1 MMEHPC
7 PNRGTTRRRWT
18 GIVMLVCAWLAPGP
32 GSATLAQELGQELA
46 QAPAAAPAQEPGS
59 PPTPPGQAPAP
70 PPAAAI
76 SPLDGTIIVDISIQG
91 LEQIS
96 ESYVRNQIRTRA
108 GEAYSQDQVQRDV
121 ARLLRTGR
129 FRDVR
134 AVPQLVDNQVRLI
147 LQVSEKPEIAAVE
160 FEGNVKFKDRKL
172 LADLPFSPGDPLD
185 LFEVRQGRD
194 IIERKYR
201 EKGYAFAEVT
211 YDEELLRE
219 NIVAYTI
226 VENQRVRIRRIRF
239 EGNVEFGDS
248 ELQGVIET
256 KSYIWIFR
264 SGDFDPDRAQRDAL
278 AIQQYYRDRGFLDAE
293 VSWVSEFQDV
303 ARERLHLVFRINEG
317 IRYGIREIRFVGNE
331 VFSAEELQAAMAI
344 APGDYLV
351 QPRLQTDIKNLETKY
366 GTIGYIEAGILPS
379 WVFAEEP
386 GLVVL
391 TLTFQEGNQFEIG
404 WIEVNGNFHT
414 QEKVVRRELRFYPEE
429 LYDITKTR
437 DSEQRLKNTG
447 LFSEATIEPIVPP
460 TDPDNVRDVLVT
472 VTESPNTTRFI
483 AGVGASSDAGILGNI
498 VLENTNFDIRDWP
511 RSWGEFF
518 RGRAFRGAGQL
529 MRIQF
534 EPGTELV
541 RGRIDFREPYLFDM
555 PIGFNTSVYIFSRG
569 RDGYDEERYGGMFG
583 FDRRFEEGLLKGW
596 TGEISFRAEYV
607 GVVDRQ
613 SFAARDIRDVEGWSY
628 LSSVKVSL
636 LHDTTDSRFDPSRGH
651 TFLTSYEQ
659 AGAMGGDYFFGKT
672 YSRFVQHFTLA
683 TDEQDRKSVLSVR
696 GETGQILGDAPVF
709 ERFYAG
715 GIGSI
720 RGFDF
725 RGISPRQGLRN
736 NRVGGDF
743 LLMTGAEY
751 SFPLYARAVRGV
763 FFTDMGTVERDF
775 GLTSW
780 RASVGAGI
788 RLTLDILGTV
798 PMEFDLALP
807 VSKHG
812 DDDVRYFN
820 FFVGLPFF

>member
-1 MMEHPC
+1 MS
-7 PNRGTTRRRWT
+7 RLRT
-18 GIVMLVCAWLAPGP
+18 GIVLLICSCFPTGT
-32 GSATLAQELGQELA
+32 GSTGWAQEAGED
-46 QAPAAAPAQEPGS
+46 APAAPMVADQQ
-59 PPTPPGQAPAP
+59 PTA
-70 PPAAAI
+70 PPAAPV
-76 SPLDGTIIVDISIQG
+76 SPLDGRIIADISIEG
-91 LEQIS
+91 LDQIS

-108 GEAYSQDQVQRDV
+108 GDAYLQDQVQRDV

-129 FRDVR
+129 FQDVR
-134 AVPQLVDNQVRLI
+134 ARPQLVDDQVHLV
-147 LQVSEKPEIAAVE
+147 LEVSEKPEIAAVE
-160 FEGNVKFKDRKL
+160 FEGNVKFKDKDL
-172 LADLPFSPGDPLD
+172 LADLPFAPGDPLD

-201 EKGYAFAEVT
+201 EKGYAFAEVS
-211 YDEELLRE
+211 YDEARLAE
-219 NIVAYTI
+219 NVIAYSI
-226 VENQRVRIRRIRF
+226 IENQRVRIRQIRF
-239 EGNVEFGDS
+239 EGNIEFGDS
-248 ELQGVIET
+248 ELKGVIESKT
-256 KSYIWIFR
+256 YIWIFR
-264 SGDFDPDRAQRDAL
+264 AGDFDPDRARRDAL

-293 VSWVSEFQDV
+293 VSWAPEFQDV
-303 ARERLHLVFRINEG
+303 ARERLHLIFRINEG
-317 IRYGIREIRFVGNE
+317 IRYGIREIRFVDNE
-331 VFSAEELQAAMAI
+331 VFSAEELQATMTL

-351 QPRLQTDIKNLETKY
+351 QPRLRTDVKNLQTKY
-366 GTIGYIEAGILPS
+366 GRIGYIEASIQTS

-391 TLTFQEGNQFEIG
+391 TLTIQEGNQFEIG

-429 LYDITKTR
+429 LYDITQTR
-437 DSEQRLKNTG
+437 EAEQRLKNTG
-447 LFSEATIEPIVPP
+447 LFSEATIEPVVPLRE
-460 TDPDNVRDVLVT
+460 PDSVRDVLVT
-472 VTESPNTTRFI
+472 VTESPNTSRFI
-483 AGVGASSDAGILGNI
+483 AGVGASSDVGLLGNL
-498 VLENTNFDIRDWP
+498 VLENTNFDITDWP

-529 MRIQF
+529 MRIQL

-555 PIGFNTSVYIFSRG
+555 PIGFNTSLYLFSRG
-569 RDGYDEERYGGMFG
+569 RDGYDERRYGGSFG
-583 FDRRFEEGLLKGW
+583 FDRRFEEGLLKDW

-628 LSSVKVSL
+628 LSSVKASL
-636 LHDTTDSRFDPSRGH
+636 LHDTTDSRFDPSQGH
-651 TFLTSYEQ
+651 VFLASYEQ
-659 AGAMGGDYFFGKT
+659 AGAMGGDYYFGKL

-683 TDEQDRKSVLSVR
+683 TDEEDRKSVLSVR
-696 GETGQILGDAPVF
+696 AEGGQIVGNAPVF

-743 LLMTGAEY
+743 LFMTGAEY
-751 SFPLYARAVRGV
+751 SFPLYEKAVRGV
-763 FFTDMGTVERDF
+763 FFADMGTVERDF
-775 GLTSW
+775 GLTTW